1 MAKERY
7 QIKSEC
13 PECGCGLICNMT
25 PDEYREKYGNIKD
38 KVTVTIRICLPLEVT
53 ATETGG
59 KQKKTE
65 TGGNL
70 EKRRPFSDQ

>member
-25 PDEYREKYGNIKD
+25 PDEFKKKYGDIKG
-38 KVTVTIRICLPLEVT
+38 KVTVNCEKC
-53 ATETGG
+53 G
-59 KQKKTE
+59 KDHEGCVIKE
-65 TGGNL
+65 
-70 EKRRPFSDQ
+70 E

>member
-38 KVTVTIRICLPLEVT
+38 KVTVNCSKCGKEHDGCVT
-53 ATETGG
+53 EEHTDVQNRTE
-59 KQKKTE
+59 
-65 TGGNL
+65 
-70 EKRRPFSDQ
+70 S

>member
-25 PDEYREKYGNIKD
+25 PDEFRKKHGEIKD
-38 KVTVTIRICLPLEVT
+38 KVTVNCSECGKGHDGSVT
-53 ATETGG
+53 
-59 KQKKTE
+59 
-65 TGGNL
+65 
-70 EKRRPFSDQ
+70 EKDTAVQDGTKS

>member
-25 PDEYREKYGNIKD
+25 PDEFRKKHGDIKEKVVVNCSECGKD
-38 KVTVTIRICLPLEVT
+38 HDGSVTDKQTDAPNG
-53 ATETGG
+53 TE
-59 KQKKTE
+59 
-65 TGGNL
+65 
-70 EKRRPFSDQ
+70 S

>member
-25 PDEYREKYGNIKD
+25 PDEFREKHGDIKD
-38 KVTVTIRICLPLEVT
+38 KVTVNCSKCGKDHEGCVT
-53 ATETGG
+53 EEQQKLFQKRPYGTGN
-59 KQKKTE
+59 T
-65 TGGNL
+65 
-70 EKRRPFSDQ
+70 S